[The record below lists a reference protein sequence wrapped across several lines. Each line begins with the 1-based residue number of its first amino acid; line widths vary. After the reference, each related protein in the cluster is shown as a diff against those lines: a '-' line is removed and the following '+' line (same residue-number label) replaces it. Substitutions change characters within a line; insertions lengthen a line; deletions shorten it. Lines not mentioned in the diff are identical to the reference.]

1 MQILHSKRLVL
12 LASTVWVVGLAG
24 CNRNDDRTVGQEI
37 DSAIGRS
44 AQAGR
49 DVREGGREAADDSR
63 TAVMGAASGTRE
75 ATTSLGQKIDDVG
88 ITGKVK
94 TGLAADKGIAASK
107 VDVDTRDGIVTLT
120 GTVASEEARRRAAE
134 IASHVKDVRRVNNQL
149 AVTKAG

>member
-1 MQILHSKRLVL
+1 MNILPSKRLAVM
-12 LASTVWVVGLAG
+12 AVAAVAALAG
-24 CNRNDDRTVGQEI
+24 CDRNDDRTVGQQI

-49 DVREGGREAADDSR
+49 DVREGGREAADDTR

-75 ATTSLGQKIDDVG
+75 AAANLGRKIDDAG

-94 TGLAADKGIAASK
+94 TGLAADKDIAAGK
-107 VDVDTRDGIVTLT
+107 VDVDTRDGVVTLS
-120 GTVASEEARRRAAE
+120 GSVASEEARRRAAE
-134 IASHVKDVRRVNNQL
+134 IASHVKDVRSVNNQL